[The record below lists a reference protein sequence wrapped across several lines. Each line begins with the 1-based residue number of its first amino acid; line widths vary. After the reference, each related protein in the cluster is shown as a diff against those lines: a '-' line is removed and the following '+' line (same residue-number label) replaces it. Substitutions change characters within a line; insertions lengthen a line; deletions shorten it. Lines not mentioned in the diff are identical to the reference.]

1 MTNVKGATTTLIKV
15 KLLSSIQY
23 FSPMFNLLGS
33 TWGLSKLG
41 AVSLFWY
48 LEVGCF
54 LLSGGAPL
62 VSAVGF
68 SLGGRAPFSAVRFS
82 LGGRTPFSAVGFSLG
97 RRAPFFAVGFSLGGR
112 VGFSLGGGAPFSAVR
127 FSLGGRVPFSAVGFS
142 SWVEE
147 FLSLQLGFPW
157 VEELLS
163 LQLGFPWAKELL
175 LLQLFWLGGFL
186 LLQVIYFYHEVQH
199 HSMDFC

>member
-142 SWVEE
+142 LGGRAPFSAVGFSLGQGASSPAIILAWGIPSSTSNL
-147 FLSLQLGFPW
+147 FLS
-157 VEELLS
+157 
-163 LQLGFPWAKELL
+163 
-175 LLQLFWLGGFL
+175 
-186 LLQVIYFYHEVQH
+186 
-199 HSMDFC
+199 